1 MMVPLCVCMRCR
13 ALNLPD
19 VRGHE
24 RHPHQARMIRSRL
37 RRTHL
42 RCSRTILGIHCEH
55 TGIPLRFT
63 WVHFATDEVTVR
75 PATTSTGLGRPG
87 PAGRQI

>member
-1 MMVPLCVCMRCR
+1 MMVQLRVCMRCR

-24 RHPHQARMIRSRL
+24 QHPHQVRRIRSRL

-42 RCSRTILGIHCEH
+42 RCTRTILGIHCEH

-63 WVHFATDEVTVR
+63 WVHFATDEVTAVR
-75 PATTSTGLGRPG
+75 PAAGTFTGTG
-87 PAGRQI
+87 PAGRQIY